1 MVHDMQMSDR
11 IGRRMKLQDV
21 HVFMTVVQAG
31 TMGKAAESLNTS
43 QPNVS
48 RSIAELERALGVR
61 LLDRRR
67 QGIEPTP
74 YGRALIKRG
83 VTVFDEL
90 RQGVKEIEFIADPT
104 AGEVRIGAT
113 SAIGVGIVAAVIDR
127 ISRKYPRVRFHV
139 VTATPPTL
147 FRELRE
153 RNVDMIIVREPAR
166 DEDIDSEILYEDR
179 TVVVAATNN
188 PWSRRRRVK
197 LAELANEVWA
207 LPEPG
212 SRLAAALVEA
222 FRANG
227 VEAPR
232 GTVTASSGHL
242 RDTLLVTGRFLT
254 VLPQSLLHFP

>member
-1 MVHDMQMSDR
+1 MQDDR
-11 IGRRMKLQDV
+11 ILHRLKLRELRILLAV
-21 HVFMTVVQAG
+21 TQAG
-31 TMGKAAESLNTS
+31 SMAKAATQLAIS
-43 QPNVS
+43 QPAVS
-48 RSIAELERALGVR
+48 RAIADMETALGVS
-61 LLDRRR
+61 LLNRSS
-67 QGIEPTP
+67 QGVEPTP

-104 AGEVRIGAT
+104 AGEVRIGGT

-188 PWSRRRRVK
+188 P
-197 LAELANEVWA
+197 
-207 LPEPG
+207 
-212 SRLAAALVEA
+212 
-222 FRANG
+222 
-227 VEAPR
+227 
-232 GTVTASSGHL
+232 
-242 RDTLLVTGRFLT
+242 
-254 VLPQSLLHFP
+254 